1 MTTINN
7 VSDLL
12 NAAAEA
18 LRTNDSD
25 MLDDLRHQ
33 VEDWAQMRDERDA
46 QQNLLDAIE
55 EAFCTLDA

>member
-46 QQNLLDAIE
+46 RTEPARCD
-55 EAFCTLDA
+55 